1 MKMPCDIC
9 GDETGTL
16 SGYCDSC
23 GAILPESFGDVAEEV
38 PSADVPVPDPLAE
51 LPVIETE
58 LLSAFRNQFEQNQV
72 QLPQKWS
79 EKLRH
84 LAFNVELGRRFASI
98 FFVDLRGYTAL
109 SRILPEEQLDE
120 LRQWF
125 YSLVTR
131 RVEQYGGFVI
141 QFAGDAVFAAFGAP
155 WAFERDSESALQAL
169 LDIREDIR
177 QKGQYAGHPLAIRAG
192 SDFGPVNV
200 RTTDVQGRQTPD
212 LFGSTVN
219 LSARLEAQ
227 ADTWEILISDTMA
240 TQVGSVFELEPRT
253 PFVPKNYG
261 REVTPYA
268 VIQHK
273 GQDAVR
279 RVHHLPYVGREY
291 EMRQILTAA
300 NNVSAGQFET
310 LHITGDA
317 GMGKTRLVRESMQ
330 HPGFPEFSVAR
341 VDCEPHFRFAFL
353 HTLKIAIKHWIIQ
366 QGKSEAETLE
376 EQDELSVLHNLL
388 PNLDT
393 SIVPT
398 LGYVFG
404 HHNYVTQL
412 SSIPTNI
419 LKQQIEAALVT
430 LIRTM
435 AGRQRLLLFIDDFQ
449 WADLLTF
456 QILCRVI
463 NEQPGNVLVI
473 LIGRDSFDEELFA
486 HEEQNGDNQ
495 PGLIGKIRQAATNI
509 RLSPLTP
516 EQCEAIASS
525 SVNWSNIDLR
535 VRERILAESEGIP
548 LYVIEIASELAERS
562 SAVSGV
568 FLADTASAI
577 GNLALPNSIL
587 NILQARLDRLTKE
600 QRAVL
605 QCGAT
610 LGRKF
615 SYKVISLYET
625 LREDLLSELY
635 ALKGIAMLRDQA
647 ELDDIL
653 FAFNP
658 TALRNVA
665 YSLLTAQ
672 QRKQLHRAIAV
683 AIEKHYPTRLD
694 DFLYDLAY
702 HWVRAEDLN
711 HGRRYIRRAVQAA
724 LKHGA
729 PHEAYS
735 LVKRALSIAATNDT
749 AAANDL
755 VYRQQQALLEEGGGK
770 ACRLIGDFDKSR
782 EHFTAFL
789 EIASSIQNEGWVANA
804 RFQLAA
810 NNLELGN
817 LDDCEAVLEEL
828 RGRKTTPADL
838 LVRVANVLGIVFLR
852 KGRLNDALSEFQ
864 WLATDP
870 SVEQNAIA
878 SKGDGLS
885 NAGLV
890 YWHLGQLDKA
900 EQCFNEA
907 YSLYSGLNNPFG
919 QSSAL
924 CNVGIVLEKKGQFAK
939 AVDTYDKAHALAES
953 VGYLHGLSAIET
965 NRSNLFILLRHWDDA
980 LLAAARALKYAEMI
994 QHRHSQATALN
1005 NLALASGG
1013 LNNLAEAEK
1022 YLDQSDRISTEMN
1035 DPIRIVSALLT
1046 RVWINLQNNQW
1057 DNGLIVHDRLS
1068 SEYFSENHSL
1078 PPHLAQWHET
1088 HRLGFKF
1095 RTDGIFPQEFE
1106 VASLKEYGKEASA
1119 ENVVRRL
1126 DMATQCWRVGDED
1139 DAHYDAYR
1147 RTLISQ

>member
-1 MKMPCDIC
+1 MKMLCDVC
-9 GDETGTL
+9 GDETGL
-16 SGYCDSC
+16 DSDFCESC
-23 GAILPESFGDVAEEV
+23 GAILPETFGEATDEIAT
-38 PSADVPVPDPLAE
+38 PDAPLPDPMAE

-177 QKGQYAGHPLAIRAG
+177 RKGQYAGHPLAIRAG

-404 HHNYVTQL
+404 HHNYVAQL

-419 LKQQIEAALVT
+419 LKQQIEAALVS
-430 LIRTM
+430 LIRTI
-435 AGRQRLLLFIDDFQ
+435 AGRQRLLLLIDDFQ

-525 SVNWSNIDLR
+525 SINWSNLDLR

-548 LYVIEIASELAERS
+548 LYVIEIASELAERA
-562 SAVSGV
+562 SAVSGE

-587 NILQARLDRLTKE
+587 NILQARLDRLTRE

-635 ALKGIAMLRDQA
+635 ALKGIALLRDQA

-672 QRKQLHRAIAV
+672 QRKQLHRAIAT
-683 AIEKHYPTRLD
+683 AIEKHYPNRLD

-729 PHEAYS
+729 PQEAYS

-900 EQCFNEA
+900 EECFNEA
-907 YSLYSGLNNPFG
+907 HSLYSDLKNPFG
-919 QSSAL
+919 QASAL
-924 CNVGIVLEKKGQFAK
+924 CNTGIVLEKKGDFRRAIE
-939 AVDTYDKAHALAES
+939 VYDKAHSIAES

-965 NRSNLFILLRHWDDA
+965 NRSNIFILLLEWKDA
-980 LLAAARALKYAEMI
+980 QLASAKALKYAELI

-1005 NLALASGG
+1005 NLALACGG
-1013 LNNLAEAEK
+1013 AGNIADAEK
-1022 YLDQSDRISTEMN
+1022 YLDESDRMSSDMN
-1035 DPIRIVSALLT
+1035 DPIRVASALLA
-1046 RVWINLQNNQW
+1046 RVWVHLQNNQW
-1057 DNGLIVHDRLS
+1057 DTARAIHQRLTAERFTES
-1068 SEYFSENHSL
+1068 HTL
-1078 PPHLAQWHET
+1078 PMHLAEWHET
-1088 HRLGFKF
+1088 NRLALDFNA
-1095 RTDGIFPQEFE
+1095 DGLFPAAFE
-1106 VASLKEYGKEASA
+1106 MDGLREYGNESTV
-1119 ENVVRRL
+1119 ENLLRRL
-1126 DMATQCWRVGDED
+1126 DMAAQCATATDRDTGGYTQ
-1139 DAHYDAYR
+1139 YR
-1147 RTLISQ
+1147 QAVVS